1 MDEGSIGFLHF
12 IFIEATL
19 AFVVFQ
25 DHPRSACA
33 GNGDGQANQKNDRGP
48 SPRSS
53 EQISNFQ
60 ENVMAD
66 QKAPQMQ
73 ATLGLTGLT
82 SNAMALI
89 APGAFLWLTFFI
101 QATTGVAGQP
111 STAPAMW
118 MGIFA
123 ALLLCLATAV
133 AYAEISKLYPGT
145 GSSYYYAEQ
154 ALLSKDKAFKYA
166 RVAKFI
172 VGWGSHLYYWV
183 YPGVMVATTGIFVGY
198 VVGFLYPTFISGS
211 NPGPVFMALVAI
223 VFSFFVAWIAQ
234 KGAGASTAVN
244 LAINVV
250 QISALV
256 VFSVLALGYRANHPA
271 GAPAFN
277 YDGQSLA
284 TYTYQFATNPKDGS
298 IIRDA
303 SGVPMPQLDKA
314 GKPVPFTIDYPA
326 ADSSGNMLTHTSAAS
341 VVGVHN
347 LNWVFIQAT
356 VAILILVGFESVT
369 AMGGEAKNPTKHIP
383 IAVIASLLIQGLIC
397 YLFEYFA
404 ANYFLNSGYTMQSA
418 AGSAAPIGDMMII
431 VGDALLGQGHG
442 KYFMLAEAVTV
453 FLALIGTTLSCMNT
467 GARVT
472 YAMGKDDE
480 APEHFGMLH
489 AESLSPRRAI
499 WTLAVISAVIGTI
512 AVSLVFADASAPTD
526 ATIAALPHGIL
537 SSFGYTSHDK
547 LAALP
552 NSLLTITLTSNFG
565 TFILYALSCFLCI
578 VAYHKR
584 PDHNFLLHTLIP
596 GFGLLANLT
605 CMGFYLAGPFFNLGT
620 KMEPLSALGISGLW
634 GLYGAIYFLRSSKA
648 KGKSVLLESKDAL
661 S

>member
-1 MDEGSIGFLHF
+1 
-12 IFIEATL
+12 
-19 AFVVFQ
+19 
-25 DHPRSACA
+25 
-33 GNGDGQANQKNDRGP
+33 
-48 SPRSS
+48 
-53 EQISNFQ
+53 
-60 ENVMAD
+60 
-66 QKAPQMQ
+66 MQ

-89 APGAFLWLTFFI
+89 APGAFLWLTFYI
-101 QATTGVAGQP
+101 QATTGT
-111 STAPAMW
+111 TAPAMW
-118 MGIFA
+118 IGIFA

-154 ALLSKDKAFKYA
+154 AMLSKDKAFKYA
-166 RVAKFI
+166 RIAKFI

-198 VVGFLYPTFISGS
+198 VVGFLYPNFLSGS
-211 NPGPVFMALVAI
+211 NPGPLFMALVAV

-244 LAINVV
+244 LAINVI
-250 QISALV
+250 QISALI
-256 VFSVLALGYRANHPA
+256 VFSVLALGYRASHPV
-271 GAPAFN
+271 GSPAFQ

-284 TYTYQFATNPKDGS
+284 TYTYQFATDKSGATL
-298 IIRDA
+298 RDA
-303 SGVPMPQLDKA
+303 SGTPLPLLDAA

-326 ADSSGNMLTHTSAAS
+326 TDASGNFLTHKDAAS
-341 VVGVHN
+341 VISAHK
-347 LNWVFIQAT
+347 LSYMFIQAT

-369 AMGGEAKNPTKHIP
+369 SMGGEAKNPTKHIP
-383 IAVIASLLIQGLIC
+383 IAVIASLLIQGLFC

-404 ANYFLNSGYTMQSA
+404 ANYFLNSGYTMASA
-418 AGSAAPIGDMMII
+418 ATSAAPIGDMMII
-431 VGDALLGQGHG
+431 VGDGLLGQGHG
-442 KYFMLAEAVTV
+442 KYFMLAEAFTV

-489 AESLSPRRAI
+489 AQSLTPRRAI
-499 WTLAVISAVIGTI
+499 WTLAIISAVIGVV
-512 AVSLVFADASAPTD
+512 AVSAAFGDAGAPTD
-526 ATIAALPHGIL
+526 ASIAALPHNIF
-537 SSFGYTSHDK
+537 SSFGYSTHDK
-547 LAALP
+547 MAALP
-552 NSLLTITLTSNFG
+552 NTLLTITLTSNFG

-578 VAYHKR
+578 VAFNKR
-584 PDHNFLLHTLIP
+584 PDYSFIKHLLIP

-605 CMGFYLAGPFFNLGT
+605 CMAFYLISPAFGLGT
-620 KMEPLSALGISGLW
+620 FKEPLLAVGISAVW

-648 KGKSVLLESKDAL
+648 KGKAILLEAK
-661 S
+661 

>member
-1 MDEGSIGFLHF
+1 
-12 IFIEATL
+12 
-19 AFVVFQ
+19 
-25 DHPRSACA
+25 
-33 GNGDGQANQKNDRGP
+33 
-48 SPRSS
+48 
-53 EQISNFQ
+53 
-60 ENVMAD
+60 MAES
-66 QKAPQMQ
+66 KAPQMQ

-101 QATTGVAGQP
+101 QATTGVAGAP

-154 ALLSKDKAFKYA
+154 AMLSKDASFKYA

-198 VVGFLYPTFISGS
+198 VVGFLFPSFLSGS
-211 NPGPVFMALVAI
+211 NPGPLFMALVAV
-223 VFSFFVAWIAQ
+223 VFSFFVAWIAS

-244 LAINVV
+244 LAINIV

-256 VFSVLALGYRANHPA
+256 VFSVLALGYRANHPT
-271 GAPAFN
+271 GAPALN
-277 YDGQSLA
+277 YDGQSLS
-284 TYTYQFATNPKDGS
+284 TYKYQFATNPKDGS

-303 SGVPMPQLDKA
+303 SGVPTPQLDKT
-314 GKPVPFTIDYPA
+314 GSPVAFTIDYPA
-326 ADSSGNMLTHTSAAS
+326 TDSSGNILTHPTAGS
-341 VVGVHN
+341 VVGVHKIS
-347 LNWVFIQAT
+347 WVFIQAT

-383 IAVIASLLIQGLIC
+383 IAVIASLLIQGLVC

-431 VGDALLGQGHG
+431 VGDNLLGQGNG
-442 KYFMLAEAVTV
+442 KFFMLAEAFTV

-499 WTLAVISAVIGTI
+499 WTLAAISAVIGCV

-526 ATIAALPHGIL
+526 AAIAALPHNIF
-537 SSFGYTSHDK
+537 SNFGYPSHDL
-547 LAALP
+547 LAKLP
-552 NSLLTITLTSNFG
+552 NSLLSITLTSNFG
-565 TFILYALSCFLCI
+565 TFILYGLSCFLCM

-605 CMGFYLAGPFFNLGT
+605 CMAVYVAGPFFNLGT
-620 KMEPLSALGISGLW
+620 KMEPLTALAISGIW
-634 GLYGAIYFLRSSKA
+634 GLYGAWYFMKSSKK
-648 KGKSVLLESKDAL
+648 KGKAILLDKKAAVSQ
-661 S
+661 